1 MCLRQIFQAHDEIGM
16 ETVLV
21 IGANGSDRI
30 AFAIGVAMPPD
41 DEIRVIECSG
51 ELQLLLVQRQGSVI
65 GGLPPLLVAETVGT
79 LLD

>member
-1 MCLRQIFQAHDEIGM
+1 M

-21 IGANGSDRI
+21 IGANDSDRI